1 MVHWYGKWMT
11 SISFWLRIWYHQ
23 KCSHSTSILTCRVCI
38 SPRAPL
44 DNSDNHS
51 IPCTYTGQPYYCVHE
66 LGGSQWSSL
75 RMDVMWLWHELYP
88 WRTMLLMRV
97 VRHLSPE
104 GCLSHWIQMCSWLRA
119 LVLSMVIIWLKCVVY
134 VVACHPHKSGRPI
147 HVPNYD
153 TQGIGIHHIY
163 CVCPITEPC
172 VTPRAIRKGY
182 TFIYVTDWYM
192 PVGYECI
199 LTGAVS

>member
-1 MVHWYGKWMT
+1 MVPKLIIRWWFRWYHFQRVFWKSHLISSSHVTDHSIVMVHWYGKWMT

-51 IPCTYTGQPYYCVHE
+51 IPCTYTGQPYYCVHA

-88 WRTMLLMRV
+88 WRTMLLMRFF
-97 VRHLSPE
+97 RHLSPE

-134 VVACHPHKSGRPI
+134 V
-147 HVPNYD
+147 
-153 TQGIGIHHIY
+153 Q
-163 CVCPITEPC
+163 
-172 VTPRAIRKGY
+172 
-182 TFIYVTDWYM
+182 M
-192 PVGYECI
+192 
-199 LTGAVS
+199 